1 MSRMINHHKKAS
13 TTWPLLIAFALASTI
28 VVPTTAAAAPS
39 PYLKQRSSVGSPVEA
54 IAYATDGQLIVAGR
68 APTVRGLDAQLRPAW
83 EQELDSEFTSTTG
96 LAVRGDGALIVTATD
111 ECEMFLSRRNDPAAD
126 TMHMLLED
134 CPLALAFS
142 PDGRHLA
149 AGCEGGVV
157 TIWDTSKWLMGR
169 KLATIDGDPLRTIDL
184 KTDDLVAIA
193 YSPDGKH
200 LAVSVRE
207 VLPNTK
213 TKILNASTGVVE
225 MEFSASGTRLAF
237 SPDGRRLLSGNR
249 VINTSNW
256 ETVYQL
262 EYPFTVTAAA
272 YSPDGAWLIT
282 GGNDNRIVFWD
293 ARSGKHMAA
302 LRAHD
307 DVVTAIS
314 LDARGQTLASG
325 SDDWTVALWD
335 VSRILQEKPHAEPF
349 TKLAN
354 TPEAFDCWRLA
365 TDWTRGMLA
374 AQNDQRQPP
383 ALGAAI
389 KRAKQ
394 MMITLPELPADLNA
408 EPAVTRVF
416 TQLPTVAVKLKE
428 RYGQAHAEIFA
439 TCVLLQIFQSYYD
452 SNNPQMA
459 QFKEKALPG
468 LRQGLIDV
476 CGGAPDMLDGLEVAL
491 DAKGENAGAAV
502 RSSFKRLIREVDVY
516 LEAQHLARNKPA
528 Q

>member
-1 MSRMINHHKKAS
+1 M
-13 TTWPLLIAFALASTI
+13 
-28 VVPTTAAAAPS
+28 
-39 PYLKQRSSVGSPVEA
+39 
-54 IAYATDGQLIVAGR
+54 
-68 APTVRGLDAQLRPAW
+68 RGLDAQLRQVW
-83 EQELDSEFTSTTG
+83 EQVLDSEFTSTTG
-96 LAVRGDGALIVTATD
+96 LAVRGDGALVVTAID
-111 ECEMFLSRRNDPAAD
+111 ECEMYVWRRDDPAAP
-126 TMHMLLED
+126 TTHLLLED

-149 AGCEGGVV
+149 AGCEEGVV
-157 TIWDTSKWLMGR
+157 SIWDTSKWLSGR
-169 KLATIDGDPLRTIDL
+169 KLASIDGDPQRTIDL
-184 KTDDLVAIA
+184 KSDDLVAIA

-225 MEFSASGTRLAF
+225 MEFSASGTELTF
-237 SPDGRRLLSGNR
+237 SPDGRRLFSGNR
-249 VINTSNW
+249 VFDTSNW

-272 YSPDGAWLIT
+272 FSPDGAWLIT

-293 ARSGKHMAA
+293 ARSGKRMAA

-314 LDARGQTLASG
+314 LDARGQSLASG

-335 VSRILQEKPHAEPF
+335 VQRILQEKPHAEPF
-349 TKLAN
+349 AKLAN
-354 TPEAFDCWRLA
+354 TPEALDCWRLA

-374 AQNDQRQPP
+374 ARNDKRQPP
-383 ALGAAI
+383 PLGAAMA
-389 KRAKQ
+389 RAKQ
-394 MMITLPELPADLNA
+394 LKITLPELPADLDA
-408 EPAVTRVF
+408 EPAVARVF
-416 TQLPTVAVKLKE
+416 TQLPRVATELKE
-428 RYGQAHAEIFA
+428 RYSQTHAEVFA

-476 CGGAPDMLDGLEVAL
+476 CGGAPDMLDGLEAAL
-491 DAKGENAGAAV
+491 GATGENAGAAV
-502 RSSFKRLIREVDVY
+502 RTSFKSLIREVDVY
-516 LEAQHLARNKPA
+516 LEAQHLARSKSA
-528 Q
+528 R